1 MIGDYMSKPVE
12 GSLFKTFRS
21 VIMGWRHISE
31 VFKGY
36 IHPEEHVE
44 NNKKSSLSYADV
56 TKGKS
61 KNATWKDELA
71 KKAVAKQNE
80 QLLEELQ
87 FGSH

>member
-1 MIGDYMSKPVE
+1 MN
-12 GSLFKTFRS
+12 
-21 VIMGWRHISE
+21 
-31 VFKGY
+31 
-36 IHPEEHVE
+36 VE

-71 KKAVAKQNE
+71 KKAVVKQNE
-80 QLLEELQ
+80 QLLKELQ